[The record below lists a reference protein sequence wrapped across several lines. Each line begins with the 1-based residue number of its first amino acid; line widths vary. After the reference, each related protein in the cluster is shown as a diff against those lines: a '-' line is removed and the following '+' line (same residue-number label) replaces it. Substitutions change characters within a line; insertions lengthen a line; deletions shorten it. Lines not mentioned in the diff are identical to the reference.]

1 MFGLLQRHK
10 TCFEFLSTPIIKRVT
25 FAYLFLIL
33 QVKLQLFTYADV
45 AINKLTGVV
54 NVHVAEHKLNVAETA
69 LTQSINIQQDGTT
82 SAQCHPKKAH
92 RL

>member
-10 TCFEFLSTPIIKRVT
+10 TCFKFLSTPVIRRVT
-25 FAYLFLIL
+25 FAYVFLIL
-33 QVKLQLFTYADV
+33 QVKLQLFTHADV

-54 NVHVAEHKLNVAETA
+54 TVHVAEYKVNVAKTA

-82 SAQCHPKKAH
+82 SARCHQQKAH